1 MPRLFRG
8 RGGKNVNKIFSRV
21 IELKGGISTIS
32 LTQSKDA
39 GLREQRPRY
48 TEPLLL
54 ATRYVGTPPAD
65 NGIVLV
71 RQLQHESMRAGSHAG
86 LDDLVSRRIRTAV
99 RHVLVHARVEEY
111 RLLPDQSHLRT
122 EPVDVE
128 TPYVAPPESYPTRAR
143 LVESHEQADDG
154 TLAATAEA
162 GDRQHLAILQRE
174 GCLTQY
180 GLVPVRRIREFDPL
194 EMDSRIIGRRER
206 RGGVGYERYQ
216 IPIDAVI
223 AAVFDGGRRIG
234 RIRRTTDMVVPPLQK
249 IEQPRAAPL
258 RPQKPPRCLGQFHDG
273 IGQVYRVHA
282 ETREVARRY
291 LPPQNLVGPEHEHDH
306 ERRVP
311 DEVTRPPERPLV
323 YRHASC
329 VSVARLYD
337 VRVSPLLGA
346 ALAEA
351 QHRGYAPEALRRHV
365 RRSREYVELPSR
377 PVSYVPS
384 VIHRAPPE

>member
-21 IELKGGISTIS
+21 IELIGGISTIS
-32 LTQSKDA
+32 LTQGKDA

-54 ATRYVGTPPAD
+54 AARYVGPRAPAD
-65 NGIVLV
+65 HRIVLV
-71 RQLQHESMRAGSHAG
+71 RQLQHESMRTGSHAG

-128 TPYVAPPESYPTRAR
+128 TPYVAPPQSYPTRAR
-143 LVESHEQADDG
+143 FVESHEQANDG

-194 EMDSRIIGRRER
+194 EADSQIVGRRER
-206 RGGVGYERYQ
+206 RGGVGYERCQ

-223 AAVFDGGRRIG
+223 DAVFDGGRRIG
-234 RIRRTTDMVVPPLQK
+234 RICCTTDMVVPPLQK

-258 RPQKPPRCLGQFHDG
+258 RPQESPRCLGQLHDG

-282 ETREVARRY
+282 ETREVAGRY
-291 LPPQNLVGPEHEHDH
+291 LPPQNLVGSEHEHNH
-306 ERRVP
+306 ERSVP
-311 DEVTRPPERPLV
+311 TNNRAGFYRRTLVLLVPLQ
-323 YRHASC
+323 RLPCALPIESHL
-329 VSVARLYD
+329 ARFQLFYD
-337 VRVSPLLGA
+337 
-346 ALAEA
+346 
-351 QHRGYAPEALRRHV
+351 
-365 RRSREYVELPSR
+365 PSLF
-377 PVSYVPS
+377 
-384 VIHRAPPE
+384 